1 MGFPSVCY
9 CVILPKPLLLVV
21 ELVDLLKFVV
31 SFTISCL
38 GLCPPQEDSAF
49 PSPASAVDPSV
60 IKRSLPIVEFSTPRR
75 SPVPLDGDEAVCA
88 VCLGTLEE
96 GDEVRELGNCCHA
109 FHRLCID
116 KWVDMGRA
124 TCPLCRTQLLPG
136 GRAEKQQLAMAVE
149 FM

>member
-1 MGFPSVCY
+1 MGFPSVSY

-21 ELVDLLKFVV
+21 QLVDLLKFVV

-38 GLCPPQEDSAF
+38 LGLCPPQEDSAH
-49 PSPASAVDPSV
+49 PSPASAVHPSA
-60 IKRSLPIVEFSTPRR
+60 IKRRLPIVEFSTPR
-75 SPVPLDGDEAVCA
+75 SPVSFEGDEAVCA
-88 VCLGTLEE
+88 VCLGTLED

-116 KWVDMGRA
+116 KWVDVGRL
-124 TCPLCRTQLLPG
+124 TCPLCRTQLLPR
-136 GRAEKQQLAMAVE
+136 GREEKEQLVMAVE